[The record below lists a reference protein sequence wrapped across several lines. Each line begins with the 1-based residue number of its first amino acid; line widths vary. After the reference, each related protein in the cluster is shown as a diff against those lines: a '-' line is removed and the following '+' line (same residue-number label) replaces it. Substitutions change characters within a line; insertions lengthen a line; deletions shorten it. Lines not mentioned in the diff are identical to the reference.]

1 MLSIYFGDGLDGVI
15 MNPDVF
21 FDNQYEPS
29 WLMQELSKKMILDV
43 DKSEVLGEYCIMSPV
58 LGQIPPETLSGGV
71 KTLMLMENRPDK
83 VFNASYCGNN
93 CAKWIQEIGRRH
105 DVTIRLGYPMKFR
118 DNIEF
123 KCVNNGEVVKGRLGY
138 VETILQFL

>member
-43 DKSEVLGEYCIMSPV
+43 DKSEVISEYCIMSPV
-58 LGQIPPETLSGGV
+58 LGQIPPQTLSGEL
-71 KTLMLMENRPDK
+71 KH
-83 VFNASYCGNN
+83 SC
-93 CAKWIQEIGRRH
+93 
-105 DVTIRLGYPMKFR
+105 
-118 DNIEF
+118 
-123 KCVNNGEVVKGRLGY
+123 
-138 VETILQFL
+138 

>member
-1 MLSIYFGDGLDGVI
+1 MLSIYFGDGLDDVV

-43 DKSEVLGEYCIMSPV
+43 DKSEVISEYCIMSPV
-58 LGQIPPETLSGGV
+58 LGQIPPKTLSGGV

-83 VFNASYCGNN
+83 IVNASYCGNN

-123 KCVNNGEVVKGRLGY
+123 KCVNNGEIVRGY
-138 VETILQFL
+138 ENYVYSILKLL